1 MNIEKLYE
9 QADEI
14 HAAMVEK
21 GFWED
26 SRPTWKT
33 MMLIEG
39 ELYEAIEGIRK
50 GKKADLHRF
59 QANDTMNKSD
69 EHFRAMFDGT
79 LKGSTEMEISD
90 TYIRVLDYIGRVR
103 AVNYWVNKSDNN
115 KLVGF
120 SYYQRAFETRLRELK
135 LNVSW
140 EDVSNNQSLLCF
152 IRMLAKESVPVGLY
166 PTDTAL
172 KTARLIHM
180 LDLLVVEMDF
190 DLQLFIKIKSRYN
203 KLRAYKHG
211 KNF

>member
-79 LKGSTEMEISD
+79 LKGSPEMEITD

-103 AVNYWVNKSDNN
+103 AVKYWIADLPNNFNHYSKAVFESTLHLQQSAKWSDYFYPHVGVLRAIRHTAKKIVPAGLEDYETVNQTAY
-115 KLVGF
+115 LL
-120 SYYQRAFETRLRELK
+120 RA
-135 LNVSW
+135 
-140 EDVSNNQSLLCF
+140 
-152 IRMLAKESVPVGLY
+152 
-166 PTDTAL
+166 
-172 KTARLIHM
+172 
-180 LDLLVVEMDF
+180 LDLLVEKMDF